1 MLPFSNNIEFNT
13 INNLKTL
20 PLIKEI
26 AWDFNKDTPIIE
38 YNTFKIVTG
47 DEAIKV
53 WVYKALK
60 TERYKYLIY
69 SWNYGSE
76 LETLIGYKYPKDL
89 LKPELDRYIKE
100 CLSVNPYILN
110 ITLEDIILD
119 KGSLQ
124 VNLTLDTIYNTGVSV
139 IV

>member
-1 MLPFSNNIEFNT
+1 MLPFSNNIDFNT
-13 INNLKTL
+13 TNNIEEL

-26 AWDFNKDTPIIE
+26 AWDFDKDIPIIE
-38 YNTFKIVTG
+38 YNTFKVVTG

-76 LETLIGYKYPKDL
+76 LDTLIGYKYPQDL
-89 LKPELDRYIKE
+89 LRPELERYIKE

-110 ITLEDIILD
+110 ITLEDTILD
-119 KGSLQ
+119 KGVLQ
-124 VNLTLDTIYNTGVSV
+124 VNLTLDTIYNTGVFISV
-139 IV
+139 